1 MMMWLLA
8 VGQHVCRTIIK
19 LLYMKR
25 LLSIVF
31 VISLSVGTI
40 SAETLLSLDS
50 CRNMAIRNNKSLKI
64 AEANAKAASY
74 NKKSAFASYFPTI
87 DVSGGYLY
95 SSKEISL
102 LNDDQKALLPNLGTQ
117 MSSPISDYLKQLA
130 AVNPALAGQL
140 APLAEGIGTA
150 MNNAG
155 ASLVDAMRTDT
166 RNMWGGIVS
175 LTQPIFTGGKI
186 IAYNRITR
194 YAEDIAEKQKDAS
207 VKDIIFGVDEAYWQV
222 VSLVQKKQLAE
233 EYLRLLDTLQFNVNA
248 LIEEG
253 VATKSD
259 GLSVDV
265 KQNEAEIAL
274 TKVTDGLSLSRMLL
288 AQMCGMPVHEE
299 FKLAD
304 EENLSLDAS
313 QNDMESIDM
322 DEVYANREEIQNLN
336 LATKIYENKRR
347 VELSAMLPN
356 IALVGSYSFSN
367 PNLLNGFDKSV
378 GGLFNVGVV
387 LRVPIFH
394 TADLFKVK
402 SSKVQMDIAK
412 LTMEDAK
419 EKIELQVNQASYK
432 LNEAYKKLKMTSK
445 NMEKAEENLQ
455 NANVGFAE
463 GVLTASNV
471 MEAQTAWLQAKSE
484 LLDAKIDARLCDIYL
499 SKAMGRMSY

>member
-1 MMMWLLA
+1 
-8 VGQHVCRTIIK
+8 
-19 LLYMKR
+19 MKR
-25 LLSIVF
+25 LFSVIF
-31 VISLSVGTI
+31 VILLCTGTV
-40 SAETLLSLDS
+40 SAETVLSLDS

-74 NKKSAFASYFPTI
+74 NKKSAFANYFPTI

-95 SSKEISL
+95 SSREISL
-102 LNDDQKALLPNLGTQ
+102 LNDKQKSLLPNLGTQ
-117 MSSPISDYLKQLA
+117 MSSPISNYLTQLA
-130 AVNPALAGQL
+130 AIDPALAAKL
-140 APLAEGIGTA
+140 APLASGIGDA
-150 MNNAG
+150 MNSVG
-155 ASLVDAMRTDT
+155 SSLVDALRTDT
-166 RNMWGGIVS
+166 KNMWGGIVS
-175 LTQPIFTGGKI
+175 ITQPIFTGGKI
-186 IAYNRITR
+186 IAYNKITR

-207 VKDIIFGVDEAYWQV
+207 VKDVVFGVDEAYWQV

-233 EYLRLLDTLQFNVNA
+233 EYLRLVDTLQFNVEA

-259 GLSVDV
+259 GLTVAV
-265 KQNEAEIAL
+265 KQNEAEITL
-274 TKVTDGLSLSRMLL
+274 TKVTDGLALSRMLL
-288 AQMCGMPVHEE
+288 AQMCGMPVNAK
-299 FKLAD
+299 FKLED
-304 EENLSLDAS
+304 EENVSLAETS
-313 QNDMESIDM
+313 GNTAEINM
-322 DEVYANREEIQNLN
+322 DEVFSNREEIQSLDI
-336 LATKIYENKRR
+336 ASKIYENKRR

-367 PNLLNGFDKSV
+367 PNILNGFDKSV

-394 TADLFKVK
+394 AADLFKVK
-402 SSKVQMDIAK
+402 AAKTQSDIAK

-419 EKIELQVNQASYK
+419 EKIELQVNQAAFK
-432 LNEAYKKLKMTSK
+432 LNEAYKKLRMTAK

-499 SKAMGRMSY
+499 SKALGKMSY

>member
-1 MMMWLLA
+1 
-8 VGQHVCRTIIK
+8 
-19 LLYMKR
+19 MKR
-25 LLSIVF
+25 LFSVIF
-31 VISLSVGTI
+31 VILLCTGTV
-40 SAETLLSLDS
+40 SAETVLSLDS

-74 NKKSAFASYFPTI
+74 NKKSAFANYFPTI

-95 SSKEISL
+95 SSREISL
-102 LNDDQKALLPNLGTQ
+102 LNDKQKSLLPNLGTQ
-117 MSSPISDYLKQLA
+117 MSSPISNYLTQLA
-130 AVNPALAGQL
+130 AIDPALAAKL
-140 APLAEGIGTA
+140 APLASGIGDA
-150 MNNAG
+150 MNSVG
-155 ASLVDAMRTDT
+155 SSLVDALRTDT
-166 RNMWGGIVS
+166 KNMWGGIVS
-175 LTQPIFTGGKI
+175 ITQPIFTGGKI
-186 IAYNRITR
+186 IAYNKITR

-207 VKDIIFGVDEAYWQV
+207 VKDVVFGVDEAYWQV

-233 EYLRLLDTLQFNVNA
+233 EYLRLVDTLQFNVEA

-259 GLSVDV
+259 GLTVAV
-265 KQNEAEIAL
+265 KQNEAEITL
-274 TKVTDGLSLSRMLL
+274 TKVTDGLALSRMLL
-288 AQMCGMPVHEE
+288 AQMCGMPVNAK
-299 FKLAD
+299 FKLED
-304 EENLSLDAS
+304 EENVSLAETS
-313 QNDMESIDM
+313 GNTAEINM
-322 DEVYANREEIQNLN
+322 DEVFSNREEIQSLDI
-336 LATKIYENKRR
+336 ASKIYENKRR

-367 PNLLNGFDKSV
+367 PNILNGFDKSV

-394 TADLFKVK
+394 ATDLFKVK
-402 SSKVQMDIAK
+402 AAKTQSDIAK

-419 EKIELQVNQASYK
+419 EKIELQVNQAAFK
-432 LNEAYKKLKMTSK
+432 LNEAYKKLRMTAK

-499 SKAMGRMSY
+499 SKALGKMSY

>member
-1 MMMWLLA
+1 
-8 VGQHVCRTIIK
+8 
-19 LLYMKR
+19 MKR
-25 LLSIVF
+25 LFSVIF
-31 VISLSVGTI
+31 VILLCTGTV
-40 SAETLLSLDS
+40 SAETVLSLDS

-74 NKKSAFASYFPTI
+74 NKKSAFANYFPTI

-95 SSKEISL
+95 SSREISL
-102 LNDDQKALLPNLGTQ
+102 LNDKQKSLLPNLGTQ
-117 MSSPISDYLKQLA
+117 MSSPISNYLTQLA
-130 AVNPALAGQL
+130 AIDPALAAKL
-140 APLAEGIGTA
+140 APLASGIGDA
-150 MNNAG
+150 MNSVG
-155 ASLVDAMRTDT
+155 SSLVDALRTDT
-166 RNMWGGIVS
+166 KNMWGGIVS
-175 LTQPIFTGGKI
+175 ITQPIFTGGKI
-186 IAYNRITR
+186 IAYNKITR

-207 VKDIIFGVDEAYWQV
+207 VKDVVFGVDEAYWQV

-233 EYLRLLDTLQFNVNA
+233 EYLRLVDTLQFNVEA

-259 GLSVDV
+259 GLTVAV
-265 KQNEAEIAL
+265 KQNEAEITL
-274 TKVTDGLSLSRMLL
+274 TKVTDGLALSRMLL
-288 AQMCGMPVHEE
+288 AQMCGMPVNAK
-299 FKLAD
+299 FKLED
-304 EENLSLDAS
+304 EENVSLSETSGNTAEI
-313 QNDMESIDM
+313 NM
-322 DEVYANREEIQNLN
+322 DEVFSNREEIQSLDI
-336 LATKIYENKRR
+336 ASKIYENKRR

-367 PNLLNGFDKSV
+367 PNILNGFDKSV

-394 TADLFKVK
+394 AADLFKVK
-402 SSKVQMDIAK
+402 AAKTQSDIAK

-419 EKIELQVNQASYK
+419 EKIELQVNQAAFK
-432 LNEAYKKLKMTSK
+432 LNEAYKKLRMTAK

-499 SKAMGRMSY
+499 SKALGKMSY

>member
-1 MMMWLLA
+1 
-8 VGQHVCRTIIK
+8 
-19 LLYMKR
+19 MKR
-25 LLSIVF
+25 LFSVIF
-31 VISLSVGTI
+31 VILLCTGTV
-40 SAETLLSLDS
+40 SAETVLSLDS

-74 NKKSAFASYFPTI
+74 NKKSAFANYFPTI

-95 SSKEISL
+95 SSREISL
-102 LNDDQKALLPNLGTQ
+102 LNDNQKSLLPNLGTQ
-117 MSSPISDYLKQLA
+117 MSSPISNYLTQLA
-130 AVNPALAGQL
+130 AIDPALAAKL
-140 APLAEGIGTA
+140 APLASGIGDA
-150 MNNAG
+150 MNSVG
-155 ASLVDAMRTDT
+155 SSLVDALRTDT
-166 RNMWGGIVS
+166 KNMWGGIVS
-175 LTQPIFTGGKI
+175 ITQPIFTGGKI
-186 IAYNRITR
+186 IAYNKITR

-207 VKDIIFGVDEAYWQV
+207 VKDVVFGVDEAYWQV

-233 EYLRLLDTLQFNVNA
+233 EYLRLVDTLQFNVEA

-259 GLSVDV
+259 GLTVAV
-265 KQNEAEIAL
+265 KQNEAEITL
-274 TKVTDGLSLSRMLL
+274 TKVTDGLALSRMLL
-288 AQMCGMPVHEE
+288 AQMCGMPVNAK
-299 FKLAD
+299 FKLED
-304 EENLSLDAS
+304 EENVSLAETS
-313 QNDMESIDM
+313 GNTAEINM
-322 DEVYANREEIQNLN
+322 DEVFSNREEIQSLDI
-336 LATKIYENKRR
+336 ASKIYENKRR

-367 PNLLNGFDKSV
+367 PNILNGFDKSV

-394 TADLFKVK
+394 AADLFKVK
-402 SSKVQMDIAK
+402 AAKTQSDIAK

-419 EKIELQVNQASYK
+419 EKIELQVNQAAFK
-432 LNEAYKKLKMTSK
+432 LNEAYKKLRMTAK

-499 SKAMGRMSY
+499 SKALGKMSY

>member
-1 MMMWLLA
+1 
-8 VGQHVCRTIIK
+8 
-19 LLYMKR
+19 MKR
-25 LLSIVF
+25 LFSVIF
-31 VISLSVGTI
+31 VILLCTGTV
-40 SAETLLSLDS
+40 SAETVLSLDS

-74 NKKSAFASYFPTI
+74 NKKSAFANYFPTI

-95 SSKEISL
+95 SSREISL
-102 LNDDQKALLPNLGTQ
+102 LNDNQKSLLPNLGTQ
-117 MSSPISDYLKQLA
+117 MSSPISNYLTQLA
-130 AVNPALAGQL
+130 AIDPALAAKL
-140 APLAEGIGTA
+140 APLASGIGDA
-150 MNNAG
+150 MNSVG
-155 ASLVDAMRTDT
+155 SSLVDALRTDT
-166 RNMWGGIVS
+166 KNMWGGIVS
-175 LTQPIFTGGKI
+175 ITQPIFTGGKI
-186 IAYNRITR
+186 IAYNKITR

-207 VKDIIFGVDEAYWQV
+207 VKDVVFGVDEAYWQV

-233 EYLRLLDTLQFNVNA
+233 EYLRLVDTLQFNVEA

-259 GLSVDV
+259 GLTVAV
-265 KQNEAEIAL
+265 KQNEAEITL
-274 TKVTDGLSLSRMLL
+274 TKVTDGLALSRMLL
-288 AQMCGMPVHEE
+288 AQMCGMPVNAK
-299 FKLAD
+299 FKLED
-304 EENLSLDAS
+304 EENVSLSETSGNTAEI
-313 QNDMESIDM
+313 NM
-322 DEVYANREEIQNLN
+322 DEVFSNREEIQSLDI
-336 LATKIYENKRR
+336 ASKIYENKRR

-367 PNLLNGFDKSV
+367 PNILNGFDKSV

-402 SSKVQMDIAK
+402 AAKTQSDIAK

-419 EKIELQVNQASYK
+419 EKIELQVNQAAFK
-432 LNEAYKKLKMTSK
+432 LNEAYKKLRMTAK

-499 SKAMGRMSY
+499 SKALGKMSY

>member
-1 MMMWLLA
+1 M
-8 VGQHVCRTIIK
+8 
-19 LLYMKR
+19 
-25 LLSIVF
+25 
-31 VISLSVGTI
+31 SLCVGTV
-40 SAETLLSLDS
+40 SAETVLSLDS

-64 AEANAKAASY
+64 AETNVKAASY
-74 NKKSAFASYFPTI
+74 NKKSAFASYFPMI

-102 LNDDQKALLPNLGTQ
+102 LNDEQKALLPNLGTQ
-117 MSSPISDYLKQLA
+117 MSSPVANYLAQLA
-130 AVNPALAGQL
+130 AVDPALAAKL
-140 APLAEGIGTA
+140 APLANGIGEA
-150 MNNAG
+150 MNG
-155 ASLVDAMRTDT
+155 IGSSLVDALRTDT
-166 RNMWGGIVS
+166 KNMWGGIVT

-186 IAYNRITR
+186 IAYNKITR
-194 YAEDIAEKQKDAS
+194 YAEEIAEKQKDAS
-207 VKDIIFGVDEAYWQV
+207 VKDIVFGVDEAYWQV
-222 VSLVQKKQLAE
+222 VSLVQKRLLAE
-233 EYLRLLDTLQFNVNA
+233 EYLRLLDTLQYNVDA

-259 GLSVDV
+259 GLTVAV

-274 TKVTDGLSLSRMLL
+274 TRVTDGLSLSRMLL
-288 AQMCGMPVHEE
+288 AQMCGMPVHSE
-299 FKLAD
+299 FKLVD
-304 EENLSLDAS
+304 EESLSLSESPDDVAA
-313 QNDMESIDM
+313 SIDM
-322 DEVYANREEIQNLN
+322 EEVYANREEIQSLDM
-336 LATKIYENKRR
+336 ATKIYENKRR

-367 PNLLNGFDKSV
+367 PNVLNGFDKSV

-402 SSKVQMDIAK
+402 AAKVQMDIAR
-412 LTMEDAK
+412 LSVDDAK
-419 EKIELQVNQASYK
+419 EKIELQVNQASFK
-432 LNEAYKKLKMTSK
+432 LNEAYKKLRMTTK

-455 NANVGFAE
+455 NANIGFAE

-499 SKAMGRMSY
+499 SKALGRMSY

>member
-1 MMMWLLA
+1 
-8 VGQHVCRTIIK
+8 
-19 LLYMKR
+19 MKR
-25 LLSIVF
+25 LFSVIF
-31 VISLSVGTI
+31 VILLCTGTV
-40 SAETLLSLDS
+40 SAETVLSLDS

-74 NKKSAFASYFPTI
+74 NKKSAFANYFPTI

-95 SSKEISL
+95 SSREISL
-102 LNDDQKALLPNLGTQ
+102 LNDKQKSLLPNLGTQ
-117 MSSPISDYLKQLA
+117 MSSPISNYLTQLA
-130 AVNPALAGQL
+130 AIDPALAAKL
-140 APLAEGIGTA
+140 APLASGIGDA
-150 MNNAG
+150 MNSVG
-155 ASLVDAMRTDT
+155 SSLVDALRTDT
-166 RNMWGGIVS
+166 KNMWGGIVS
-175 LTQPIFTGGKI
+175 ITQPIFTGGKI
-186 IAYNRITR
+186 IAYNKITR

-207 VKDIIFGVDEAYWQV
+207 VKDVVFGVDEAYWQV

-233 EYLRLLDTLQFNVNA
+233 EYMRLVDTLQFNVEA

-259 GLSVDV
+259 GLTVAV
-265 KQNEAEIAL
+265 KQNEAEITL
-274 TKVTDGLSLSRMLL
+274 TKVTDGLALSRMLL
-288 AQMCGMPVHEE
+288 AQMCGMPVNAK
-299 FKLAD
+299 FKLED
-304 EENLSLDAS
+304 EENVSLAETS
-313 QNDMESIDM
+313 GNTAEINM
-322 DEVYANREEIQNLN
+322 DEVFSNREEIQSLDI
-336 LATKIYENKRR
+336 ASKIYENKRR

-367 PNLLNGFDKSV
+367 PNILNGFDKSV

-394 TADLFKVK
+394 AADLFKVK
-402 SSKVQMDIAK
+402 AAKTQSDIAK

-419 EKIELQVNQASYK
+419 EKIELQVNQAAFK
-432 LNEAYKKLKMTSK
+432 LNEAYKKLRMTAK

-499 SKAMGRMSY
+499 SKALGKMSY

>member
-1 MMMWLLA
+1 
-8 VGQHVCRTIIK
+8 
-19 LLYMKR
+19 MKR
-25 LLSIVF
+25 LFSVIF
-31 VISLSVGTI
+31 VILLCTGTV
-40 SAETLLSLDS
+40 SAETVLSLDS

-74 NKKSAFASYFPTI
+74 NKKSAFANYFPTI

-95 SSKEISL
+95 SSREISL
-102 LNDDQKALLPNLGTQ
+102 LNDKQKSLLPNLGTQ
-117 MSSPISDYLKQLA
+117 MSSPISNYLTQLA
-130 AVNPALAGQL
+130 AIDPALAAKL
-140 APLAEGIGTA
+140 APLASGIGDA
-150 MNNAG
+150 MNSAG
-155 ASLVDAMRTDT
+155 SSLVDALRTDT
-166 RNMWGGIVS
+166 KNMWGGIVS
-175 LTQPIFTGGKI
+175 ITQPIFTGGKI
-186 IAYNRITR
+186 IAYNKITR

-207 VKDIIFGVDEAYWQV
+207 VKDVVFGVDEAYWQV

-233 EYLRLLDTLQFNVNA
+233 EYLRLVDTLQFNVEA

-259 GLSVDV
+259 GLTVAV
-265 KQNEAEIAL
+265 KQNEAEITL
-274 TKVTDGLSLSRMLL
+274 TKVTDGLALSRMLL
-288 AQMCGMPVHEE
+288 AQMCGMPVNAK
-299 FKLAD
+299 FKLED
-304 EENLSLDAS
+304 EENVSLAETS
-313 QNDMESIDM
+313 GNTAEINM
-322 DEVYANREEIQNLN
+322 DEVFSNREEIQSLDI
-336 LATKIYENKRR
+336 ASKIYENKRR

-367 PNLLNGFDKSV
+367 PNILNGFDKSV

-394 TADLFKVK
+394 AADLFKVK
-402 SSKVQMDIAK
+402 AAKTQSDIAK

-419 EKIELQVNQASYK
+419 EKIELQVNQAAFK
-432 LNEAYKKLKMTSK
+432 LNEAYKKLRMTAK

-499 SKAMGRMSY
+499 SKALGKMSY

>member
-1 MMMWLLA
+1 M
-8 VGQHVCRTIIK
+8 
-19 LLYMKR
+19 
-25 LLSIVF
+25 
-31 VISLSVGTI
+31 SLCVGTV
-40 SAETLLSLDS
+40 SAETVLSLDS

-64 AEANAKAASY
+64 AEANVKAASY
-74 NKKSAFASYFPTI
+74 NKKSAFASYFPMI

-102 LNDDQKALLPNLGTQ
+102 LNDEQKALLPNLGTQ
-117 MSSPISDYLKQLA
+117 MSSPVANYLAQLA
-130 AVNPALAGQL
+130 AVDPALAAKL
-140 APLAEGIGTA
+140 APLANGIGEA
-150 MNNAG
+150 MNG
-155 ASLVDAMRTDT
+155 IGSSLVDALRTDT
-166 RNMWGGIVS
+166 KNMWGGIVT

-186 IAYNRITR
+186 IAYNKITR
-194 YAEDIAEKQKDAS
+194 YAEEIAEKQKDAS
-207 VKDIIFGVDEAYWQV
+207 VKDIVFGVDEAYWQV
-222 VSLVQKKQLAE
+222 VSLVQKRLLAE
-233 EYLRLLDTLQFNVNA
+233 EYLRLLDTLQYNVDA

-259 GLSVDV
+259 GLTVAV

-274 TKVTDGLSLSRMLL
+274 TRVTDGLSLSRMLL
-288 AQMCGMPVHEE
+288 AQMCGMPVHSE
-299 FKLAD
+299 FKLVD
-304 EENLSLDAS
+304 EESLSLSESPDDVAA
-313 QNDMESIDM
+313 SIDM
-322 DEVYANREEIQNLN
+322 EEVYANREEIQSLDM
-336 LATKIYENKRR
+336 ATKIYENKRR

-367 PNLLNGFDKSV
+367 PNVLNGFDKSV

-402 SSKVQMDIAK
+402 AAKVQMDIAR
-412 LTMEDAK
+412 LSVDDAK
-419 EKIELQVNQASYK
+419 EKIELQVNQASFK
-432 LNEAYKKLKMTSK
+432 LNEAYKKLRMTTK

-455 NANVGFAE
+455 NANIGFAE

-499 SKAMGRMSY
+499 SKALGRMSY

>member
-1 MMMWLLA
+1 M
-8 VGQHVCRTIIK
+8 R
-19 LLYMKR
+19 R
-25 LLSIVF
+25 LLNIIF
-31 VISLSVGTI
+31 IMSLCVGTV
-40 SAETLLSLDS
+40 SAETVLSLDS

-64 AEANAKAASY
+64 AEANVKAASY
-74 NKKSAFASYFPTI
+74 NKKSAFASYFPMI

-102 LNDDQKALLPNLGTQ
+102 LNDEQKALLPNLGTQ
-117 MSSPISDYLKQLA
+117 MSSPVANYLAQLA
-130 AVNPALAGQL
+130 AVDPALAAKL
-140 APLAEGIGTA
+140 APLANGIGEA
-150 MNNAG
+150 MNG
-155 ASLVDAMRTDT
+155 IGSSLVDALRTDT
-166 RNMWGGIVS
+166 KNMWGGIVT

-186 IAYNRITR
+186 IAYNKITR
-194 YAEDIAEKQKDAS
+194 YAEEIAEKQKDAS
-207 VKDIIFGVDEAYWQV
+207 VKDIVFGVDEAYWQV
-222 VSLVQKKQLAE
+222 VSLVQKRLLAE
-233 EYLRLLDTLQFNVNA
+233 EYLRLLDTLQYNVDA

-259 GLSVDV
+259 GLTVAV

-274 TKVTDGLSLSRMLL
+274 TRVTDGLSLSRMLL
-288 AQMCGMPVHEE
+288 AQMCGMPVHSE
-299 FKLAD
+299 FKLVD
-304 EENLSLDAS
+304 EESLSLSESPDDVAA
-313 QNDMESIDM
+313 SIDM
-322 DEVYANREEIQNLN
+322 EEVYANREEIQSLDM
-336 LATKIYENKRR
+336 ATKIYENKRR

-367 PNLLNGFDKSV
+367 PNVLNGFDKSV

-402 SSKVQMDIAK
+402 AAKVQMDIAR
-412 LTMEDAK
+412 LSVDDAK
-419 EKIELQVNQASYK
+419 EKIELQVNQASFK
-432 LNEAYKKLKMTSK
+432 LNEAYKKLRMTTK

-455 NANVGFAE
+455 NANIGFAE

-499 SKAMGRMSY
+499 SKALGRMSY

>member
-1 MMMWLLA
+1 
-8 VGQHVCRTIIK
+8 
-19 LLYMKR
+19 MKR
-25 LLSIVF
+25 LFSVIF
-31 VISLSVGTI
+31 VILLCTGTV
-40 SAETLLSLDS
+40 SAETVLSLDS

-74 NKKSAFASYFPTI
+74 NKKSAFANYFPTI

-95 SSKEISL
+95 SSREISL
-102 LNDDQKALLPNLGTQ
+102 LNDKQKALLPNLGTQ
-117 MSSPISDYLKQLA
+117 MSSPISNYLTQLA
-130 AVNPALAGQL
+130 AIDPALAAKL
-140 APLAEGIGTA
+140 APLASGIGDA
-150 MNNAG
+150 MNSVG
-155 ASLVDAMRTDT
+155 SSLVDALRTDT
-166 RNMWGGIVS
+166 KNMWGGIVS
-175 LTQPIFTGGKI
+175 ITQPIFTGGKI
-186 IAYNRITR
+186 IAYNKITR

-207 VKDIIFGVDEAYWQV
+207 VKDVVFGVDEAYWQV

-233 EYLRLLDTLQFNVNA
+233 EYLRLVDTLQFNVEA

-259 GLSVDV
+259 GLTVAV
-265 KQNEAEIAL
+265 KQNEAEITL
-274 TKVTDGLSLSRMLL
+274 TKVTDGLALSRMLL
-288 AQMCGMPVHEE
+288 AQMCGMPVNAK
-299 FKLAD
+299 FKLED
-304 EENLSLDAS
+304 EENVSLAETS
-313 QNDMESIDM
+313 GNTAEINM
-322 DEVYANREEIQNLN
+322 DEVFSNREEIQSLDI
-336 LATKIYENKRR
+336 ASKIYENKRR

-367 PNLLNGFDKSV
+367 PNILNGFDKSV

-394 TADLFKVK
+394 AADLFKVK
-402 SSKVQMDIAK
+402 AAKTQSDIAK

-419 EKIELQVNQASYK
+419 EKIELQVNQAAFK
-432 LNEAYKKLKMTSK
+432 LNEAYKKLRMTAK

-499 SKAMGRMSY
+499 SKALGKMSY

>member
-1 MMMWLLA
+1 
-8 VGQHVCRTIIK
+8 
-19 LLYMKR
+19 MKR
-25 LLSIVF
+25 LFSVIF
-31 VISLSVGTI
+31 VILLCTGTV
-40 SAETLLSLDS
+40 SAETVLSLDS

-74 NKKSAFASYFPTI
+74 NKKSAFANYFPTI

-95 SSKEISL
+95 SSREISL
-102 LNDDQKALLPNLGTQ
+102 LNDKQKSLLPNLGTQ
-117 MSSPISDYLKQLA
+117 MSSPISNYLTQLA
-130 AVNPALAGQL
+130 AIDPALAAKL
-140 APLAEGIGTA
+140 VPLASGIGDA
-150 MNNAG
+150 MNSVG
-155 ASLVDAMRTDT
+155 SSLVDALRTDT
-166 RNMWGGIVS
+166 KNMWGGIVS
-175 LTQPIFTGGKI
+175 ITQPIFTGGKI
-186 IAYNRITR
+186 IAYNKITR

-207 VKDIIFGVDEAYWQV
+207 VKDVVFGVDEAYWQV

-233 EYLRLLDTLQFNVNA
+233 EYLRLVDTLQFNVEA

-259 GLSVDV
+259 GLTVAV
-265 KQNEAEIAL
+265 KQNEAEITL
-274 TKVTDGLSLSRMLL
+274 TKVTDGLALSRMLL
-288 AQMCGMPVHEE
+288 AQMCGMPVNAK
-299 FKLAD
+299 FKLED
-304 EENLSLDAS
+304 EENVSLAETS
-313 QNDMESIDM
+313 GNTAEINM
-322 DEVYANREEIQNLN
+322 DEVFSNREEIQSLDI
-336 LATKIYENKRR
+336 ASKIYENKRR

-367 PNLLNGFDKSV
+367 PNILNGFDKSV

-394 TADLFKVK
+394 AADLFKVK
-402 SSKVQMDIAK
+402 AAKTQSDIAK

-419 EKIELQVNQASYK
+419 EKIELQVNQAAFK
-432 LNEAYKKLKMTSK
+432 LNEAYKKLRMTAK

-499 SKAMGRMSY
+499 SKALGKMSY

>member
-1 MMMWLLA
+1 
-8 VGQHVCRTIIK
+8 
-19 LLYMKR
+19 MKR
-25 LLSIVF
+25 LFSVIF
-31 VISLSVGTI
+31 VILLCTGTV
-40 SAETLLSLDS
+40 SAETVLSLDS

-74 NKKSAFASYFPTI
+74 NKKSAFANYFPTI

-95 SSKEISL
+95 SSREISL
-102 LNDDQKALLPNLGTQ
+102 LNDKQKSLLPNLGTQ
-117 MSSPISDYLKQLA
+117 MSSPISNYLTQLA
-130 AVNPALAGQL
+130 AIDPALAAKL
-140 APLAEGIGTA
+140 APLASGIGDA
-150 MNNAG
+150 MNSAG
-155 ASLVDAMRTDT
+155 SSLVDALRTDT
-166 RNMWGGIVS
+166 KNMWGGIVS
-175 LTQPIFTGGKI
+175 ITQPIFTGGKI
-186 IAYNRITR
+186 IAYNKITR

-207 VKDIIFGVDEAYWQV
+207 VKDVVFGVDEAYWQV

-233 EYLRLLDTLQFNVNA
+233 EYLRLVDTLQFNVEA

-259 GLSVDV
+259 GLTVAV
-265 KQNEAEIAL
+265 KQNEAEITL
-274 TKVTDGLSLSRMLL
+274 TKVTDGLALSRMLL
-288 AQMCGMPVHEE
+288 AQMCGMPVNAK
-299 FKLAD
+299 FKLED
-304 EENLSLDAS
+304 EENVSLAETS
-313 QNDMESIDM
+313 GNTAEINM
-322 DEVYANREEIQNLN
+322 DEVFSNREEIQSLDI
-336 LATKIYENKRR
+336 ASKIYENKRR

-367 PNLLNGFDKSV
+367 PNILNGFDKRV

-394 TADLFKVK
+394 AADLFKVK
-402 SSKVQMDIAK
+402 AAKTQSDIAK

-419 EKIELQVNQASYK
+419 EKIELQVNQAAFK
-432 LNEAYKKLKMTSK
+432 LNEAYKKLRMTAK

-499 SKAMGRMSY
+499 SKALGKMSY

>member
-1 MMMWLLA
+1 
-8 VGQHVCRTIIK
+8 
-19 LLYMKR
+19 MKR
-25 LLSIVF
+25 LFSVIF
-31 VISLSVGTI
+31 VILLCTGTV
-40 SAETLLSLDS
+40 SAETVLSLDS

-74 NKKSAFASYFPTI
+74 NKKSAFANYFPTI

-95 SSKEISL
+95 SSREISL
-102 LNDDQKALLPNLGTQ
+102 LNDNQKSLLPNLGTQ
-117 MSSPISDYLKQLA
+117 MSSPISNYLTQLA
-130 AVNPALAGQL
+130 AIDPALAAKL
-140 APLAEGIGTA
+140 APLASGIGDA
-150 MNNAG
+150 MNSVG
-155 ASLVDAMRTDT
+155 SSLVDALRTDT
-166 RNMWGGIVS
+166 KNMWGGIVS
-175 LTQPIFTGGKI
+175 ITQPIFTGGKI
-186 IAYNRITR
+186 IAYNKITR

-207 VKDIIFGVDEAYWQV
+207 VKDVVFGVDEAYWQV

-233 EYLRLLDTLQFNVNA
+233 EYLRLVDTLQFNVEA

-259 GLSVDV
+259 GLTVAV

-274 TKVTDGLSLSRMLL
+274 TKVTDGLALSRMLL
-288 AQMCGMPVHEE
+288 AQMCGMPVNAK
-299 FKLAD
+299 FKLED
-304 EENLSLDAS
+304 EENVSLAETS
-313 QNDMESIDM
+313 GNTAEINM
-322 DEVYANREEIQNLN
+322 DEVFSNREEIQSLDI
-336 LATKIYENKRR
+336 ASKIYENKRR

-367 PNLLNGFDKSV
+367 PNILNGFDKSV

-394 TADLFKVK
+394 AADLFKVK
-402 SSKVQMDIAK
+402 AAKTQSDIAK

-419 EKIELQVNQASYK
+419 EKIELQVNQAAFK
-432 LNEAYKKLKMTSK
+432 LNEAYKKLRMTAK

-499 SKAMGRMSY
+499 SKALGKMSY